1 MTCPFLPRDPSSTS
15 SYVFSF
21 SEARS
26 SVQREGHQVPG
37 ERTLPD
43 LPTSCFHA
51 ASGLYACII
60 YERGFYGTGKLQ
72 CIILTFTGGN
82 FLRNCFVAIAA
93 VVAVAVSSA
102 VPFLAHTNPLQI
114 SPNPTKGHHA

>member
-1 MTCPFLPRDPSSTS
+1 MPLRLMTCPFLPRDPSSTS

-37 ERTLPD
+37 ERTLPV
-43 LPTSCFHA
+43 LPTSCFQLPVCMLV
-51 ASGLYACII
+51 SCMSVVLRYRETLCII
-60 YERGFYGTGKLQ
+60 F
-72 CIILTFTGGN
+72 TFTGGN
-82 FLRNCFVAIAA
+82 FLRNCVVVAA
-93 VVAVAVSSA
+93 AVAVSFA
-102 VPFLAHTNPLQI
+102 VPFIAHPDSLPF